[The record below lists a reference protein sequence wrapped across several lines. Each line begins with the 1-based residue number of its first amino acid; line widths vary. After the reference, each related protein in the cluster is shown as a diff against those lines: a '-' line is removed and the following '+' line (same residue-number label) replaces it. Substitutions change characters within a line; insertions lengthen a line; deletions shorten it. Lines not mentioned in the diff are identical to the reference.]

1 MYSVTKNYT
10 EQGGERTV
18 IGGELVIQSGAKL
31 VIENGAEVQGLPGAS
46 AAPAQP
52 DSEATSVAALKNDF
66 NALLTKLRQAGILKA

>member
-18 IGGELVIQSGAKL
+18 IGGELVIETGAKL
-31 VIENGAEVQGLPGAS
+31 VIENGAEVQGLPGTS
-46 AAPAQP
+46 AAPGQP

-66 NALLTKLRQAGILKA
+66 NALLTKLRQAGILEA

>member
-10 EQGGERTV
+10 EQGGAKTV
-18 IGGELVIQSGAKL
+18 IGGELVIEAGAKL
-31 VIENGAEVQGLPGAS
+31 VIENGAEVHGLPGAS
-46 AAPAQP
+46 AAPGQP